1 MRHARNTCP
10 RPRALVLALAA
21 APLACGPGAPS
32 SGADPTAAADSTAT
46 DSTVYRLVEIRPD
59 VFATVVRDGV
69 NPSQWATSLIVV
81 RSDHVLVVDTRQHAP
96 AADEL
101 LATVAR
107 VTDLPI
113 RYVVNTHWHGDH
125 VQGNAAFRAA
135 FPHVRI
141 IGGATVAEDMR
152 TLGRERLDG
161 EIARGDARVAAAR
174 SWLESGERDDGTPL
188 TDEEKAALP
197 GQIAATEAYV
207 EARRGL
213 ELVPPDIAVDSAL
226 SLTDAEPRVEILEVG
241 PAHTRGDVIVLLPE
255 RGVTAIGDLIEDG
268 FPWFGDGYPAGW
280 AAALDRIAALDLD
293 VILPGHG
300 PVLRDREMFDIQ
312 RRFARAVAD
321 EARRAV
327 EAGLSLEAAR
337 TAADLAEFE
346 THFTRHLADRPAE
359 ERHERYAAFLD
370 ETFARAYAEASGAL
384 ASGG

>member
-1 MRHARNTCP
+1 MRHP
-10 RPRALVLALAA
+10 RTTHRRSLALTLALAA
-21 APLACGPGAPS
+21 ALAGCAPGAPGS
-32 SGADPTAAADSTAT
+32 DPDRTATADSTAT
-46 DSTVYRLVEIRPD
+46 DSTVYRPVEIRPD

-69 NPSQWATSLIVV
+69 DPSQWATSLIVV

-107 VTDLPI
+107 VTDLPV

-135 FPHVRI
+135 YPELRI

-152 TLGRERLDG
+152 ALGRERLDG
-161 EIARGDARVAAAR
+161 EIARGDAWIATAR
-174 SWLESGERDDGTPL
+174 GWLESGQRDDGSPL

-197 GQIAATEAYV
+197 DRIAATEAYV

-226 SLTDAEPRVEILEVG
+226 SLGDAEPRVEILEVG

-255 RGVTAIGDLIEDG
+255 RGIGAIGDLIEDG

-312 RRFARAVAD
+312 HRFARAVA
-321 EARRAV
+321 EAARRAV
-327 EAGLSLEAAR
+327 ETGLSLEEASAA
-337 TAADLAEFE
+337 TDLQEFE
-346 THFTRHLADRPAE
+346 THFTRHLADRPPE
-359 ERHERYAAFLD
+359 ERHERYAAFVD

-384 ASGG
+384 APDG